1 MSATNTQLKELSPKY
16 PVLGL
21 LYFQPMHGYDLHRK
35 LEADMHEIWRISQS
49 QVYSLLKRLESEGL
63 CQVNRETQ
71 EKRPDR
77 SILYLSESGKNE
89 FLSWL
94 QNPTRSSSRAI
105 RMEFLTRLYFASQMG
120 KDVVEKLIKEQTS
133 ATQNDLQQ
141 MHERYDSIT
150 HEEVFSRLGLEL
162 RMRQIISIL
171 DWLESCELTP
181 LLPAR
186 K

>member
-1 MSATNTQLKELSPKY
+1 MAGKHLPIKDLSPKF

-35 LEADMHEIWRISQS
+35 LASDLHEIWRISQS
-49 QVYSLLKRLESEGL
+49 QVYALVKRLEAEGL
-63 CQVNRETQ
+63 VQTNLETQ

-77 SILYLSESGKNE
+77 CILSLTENGKTA
-89 FLSWL
+89 FFDWL
-94 QNPTRSSSRAI
+94 NTSTQSSSRAI
-105 RMEFLTRLYFASQMG
+105 RMEFLTRIYFASHMG
-120 KDVVEKLIKEQTS
+120 KPVVEQIIKEQAV

-141 MHERYDSIT
+141 MHERYDSMT

-171 DWLESCELTP
+171 DWLESCELTQS
-181 LLPAR
+181 LPIH

>member
-1 MSATNTQLKELSPKY
+1 MPGTYVATKDLSPKF

-35 LEADMHEIWRISQS
+35 LATDLHEIWRISQS
-49 QVYSLLKRLESEGL
+49 QVYALLKRLEVEGL
-63 CQVNRETQ
+63 LQASRETQ

-77 SILYLSESGKNE
+77 SILFLTESGKTT
-89 FLSWL
+89 FLAWL
-94 QNPTRSSSRAI
+94 NTPTQPSSRAI
-105 RMEFLTRLYFASQMG
+105 RMEFLTRVYFAANMG
-120 KDVVEKLIKEQTS
+120 EDVVTRIVKEQAD
-133 ATQNDLQQ
+133 ATYKDLQR
-141 MHERYDSIT
+141 MHERYDAMT

-171 DWLESCELTP
+171 DWLESCELTQ